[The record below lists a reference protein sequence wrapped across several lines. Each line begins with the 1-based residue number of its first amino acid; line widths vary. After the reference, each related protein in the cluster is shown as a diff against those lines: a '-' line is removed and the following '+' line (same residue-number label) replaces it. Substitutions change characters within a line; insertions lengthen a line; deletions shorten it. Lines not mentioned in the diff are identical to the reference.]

1 MVSRRLVKAARA
13 GRIPPRSK
21 AKPAPQQETKPE
33 PEGKPKAWALVTW
46 SPRGELTMA
55 APRYFTTRSEAEAA
69 APNAVHSIV
78 NITTKP
84 SRRRRSE
91 VDDIL
96 RQGRGVMRNPYPQ
109 YRTRDT
115 L

>member
-1 MVSRRLVKAARA
+1 LGISTTTVIRRLEKAERA
-13 GRIPPRSK
+13 GLIPPLAK
-21 AKPAPQQETKPE
+21 AKPAPQQETKPF
-33 PEGKPKAWALVTW
+33 ALVTW
-46 SPRGELTMA
+46 LPNESMA
-55 APRYFTTRSEAEAA
+55 MARPRYFATKLEALDA
-69 APNAVHSIV
+69 APADAVFSV
-78 NITTKP
+78 VDITSKP

-109 YRTRDT
+109 YRTRNT